1 VRNGVAAVQLTS
13 TCAPRRKWHRTTG
26 VPRVQGAVRGAVAVV
41 KVKQLRLRI
50 FAQFLIIIAP
60 VTLVLIYQAVSDQRR
75 TAAMEKVLERQRL
88 SRTAKEDFESF
99 VTRVTDAVDTGSLGQ
114 HAVDALGES
123 KAALTTL
130 QGMDSGARAAATDV
144 QTLARQVSVAM
155 PLERLLTVRTAINQ
169 TREAIRAMDEGYERA
184 SSEAIAQSIESAR
197 RQGKVVAAA
206 TLFTLLVAA
215 WFIYSMITG
224 VTVPLNAAVDLAERI
239 AAGEF
244 ANVAGR
250 LPRRDLGNLL
260 ASLQLMSEKLRQ
272 SQLEIEEDQRQL
284 EQRVADRTAEVEART
299 RELSRSVSEL
309 QTLGEVGQAVNSS
322 LDLET
327 VLSTI
332 VERAVGLAEADA
344 GTLYEFDE
352 AEGVFEPR
360 ANFGVSEEMIVM
372 LREARI
378 GLGDGPVGSCAS
390 TRAPVQVADVEA
402 SEFGGRKIWLHDG
415 IRAVVAVPLLREQRV
430 TGALVI
436 RRRRAGEFSPA
447 TLKLLQTL
455 GSQSVL
461 AIENARLFN
470 ESQAKSE
477 QLAEASKLKSQ
488 FLANMSHELRTPLN
502 AIIGVTEMLLEDARE
517 LKHEDEVEPLE
528 RVLRAAR
535 HLLELINDILDL
547 SKIEAGRMDI
557 HIESFPIRP
566 MVDDVITTIAP
577 LASKNG
583 NEVVVNCPEDIGSMN
598 ADQTRIRQALLNLMS
613 NANKFTEHGTVT
625 VDVTRTRNNGLEEI
639 EMAVRDT
646 GIGLSQEQMGRLFQ
660 EFVQADAST
669 TRKYGGTGLGLAI
682 SRRFCQMMGGDITV
696 ASELGKGSTFTIC
709 LPVQAGAAADL
720 PAARL
725 LRPMRR
731 SAGAATGTMILVID
745 DDATVRE
752 LMSRF
757 LEREHFVVRT
767 AGGGHEGLALARE
780 LRPAAITLDVHMPDL
795 DGWTVLAALKG
806 DPLLSDIPVVLVT
819 IEDNRSRG
827 YALGAADYMTKPV
840 DRDRLVSVLRGLCNS
855 TDRRILVIDD
865 DGIMRESVRRALEQD
880 RWKVTE
886 AENGKVG
893 LERLDEQLPDVIMLD
908 LMMPEMDG
916 FEFLATMRRNP
927 DWREIPVLVVTAKDL
942 SSDEHTRLQG
952 DVERVMQKNA
962 SELDELLRE
971 LSRVLPRSI
980 ERGHQTKVREILA

>member
-1 VRNGVAAVQLTS
+1 
-13 TCAPRRKWHRTTG
+13 
-26 VPRVQGAVRGAVAVV
+26 VV

-60 VTLVLIYQAVSDQRR
+60 ITLVLIYQAVSDLRR
-75 TAAMEKVLERQRL
+75 TAAVEKVLERQRL

-99 VTRVTDAVDTGSLGQ
+99 VTLGADAVDTGSLGQ
-114 HAVDALGES
+114 HAFEALNES
-123 KAALTTL
+123 RAALTDL
-130 QGMDSGARAAATDV
+130 QSVDAGARTAAADV
-144 QTLARQVSVAM
+144 QSLARQVTVAM
-155 PLERLLTVRTAINQ
+155 PLNQLLAVRSAIIQ
-169 TREAIRAMDEGYERA
+169 TRDAIRTMDAGYEQA
-184 SSEAIAQSIESAR
+184 SSAAIAQSIESAR
-197 RQGKVVAAA
+197 RQSRVVAAA

-215 WFIYSMITG
+215 WFMYSMITG

-239 AAGEF
+239 AGGDF
-244 ANVAGR
+244 SSTAGR
-250 LPRRDLGNLL
+250 LPKRDLGNLL
-260 ASLQLMSEKLRQ
+260 ASLQQMSEKLRQ

-284 EQRVADRTAEVEART
+284 ERRVTERTAEVEART

-309 QTLGEVGQAVNSS
+309 QALGEVSQAVSSS
-322 LDLET
+322 LDIET

-332 VERAVGLAEADA
+332 VARAVRLAEADA
-344 GTLYEFDE
+344 GTLYELDGST
-352 AEGVFEPR
+352 GVFEPR
-360 ANFGVSEEMIVM
+360 ANFGVSEEMIAM
-372 LREARI
+372 LRDARL
-378 GLGDGPVGSCAS
+378 GMGDGPVGMCA
-390 TRAPVQVADVEA
+390 TTGKPVQVADVE
-402 SEFGGRKIWLHDG
+402 SSVYGGRKIWLHDA
-415 IRAVVAVPLLREQRV
+415 IRAVVAIPLLRDERV

-436 RRRRAGEFSPA
+436 RRKQAGEFPPA

-470 ESQAKSE
+470 ESQLKSE
-477 QLAEASKLKSQ
+477 QLADASKLKSQ

-502 AIIGVTEMLLEDARE
+502 AVIGVTEMLLEDARDLHRDDE
-517 LKHEDEVEPLE
+517 LEPLE

-557 HIESFPIRP
+557 HIEPFPIRP
-566 MVDDVITTIAP
+566 LVEEVVTTIAP
-577 LASKNG
+577 LASKND
-583 NEVVVNCPEDIGSMN
+583 NKLVIRCPDDIGSMA

-625 VDVTRTRNNGLEEI
+625 VEVNRARNNGVEEI
-639 EMAVRDT
+639 TMAVTDT
-646 GIGLSQEQMGRLFQ
+646 GIGLSPEQMSRLFQ

-696 ASELGKGSTFTIC
+696 ASEMGKGSTFTIC
-709 LPVQAGAAADL
+709 LPAQVEGAREL
-720 PAARL
+720 QIGRL
-725 LRPMRR
+725 LRPA
-731 SAGAATGTMILVID
+731 AGSTAAAHGSMILVID
-745 DDATVRE
+745 DDPTVRE

-767 AGGGHEGLALARE
+767 AGGGHEGLQLARE
-780 LRPAAITLDVHMPDL
+780 LHPAAITLDVNMPDL

-827 YALGAADYMTKPV
+827 YALGATDYMTKPV
-840 DRDRLVSVLRGLCNS
+840 DRERLVSVLRGICNS
-855 TDRRILVIDD
+855 SERRILLVDD
-865 DGIMRESVRRALEQD
+865 DEIMRESVRRALEQD
-880 RWKVTE
+880 RWAVAE
-886 AENGKVG
+886 AGNGRVA
-893 LERLDEQLPDVIMLD
+893 LERLAEQRPDVIMLD

-916 FEFLATMRRNP
+916 FEFLVAMRAHA
-927 DWREIPVLVVTAKDL
+927 DWQDIPVLIVTAKDL
-942 SSDEHTRLQG
+942 SAEEHARLQG
-952 DVERVMQKNA
+952 DVERIMQKNA
-962 SELDELLRE
+962 SELDELLHE
-971 LSRVLPRSI
+971 LGRVLPRSI